1 MMDTLGS
8 WVSLNAG
15 LPPTASDLRD
25 GRRGILLVE
34 HCRDNVSP
42 ALVAALRQEIIHVA

>member
-15 LPPTASDLRD
+15 LPPTASDLGD

-34 HCRDNVSP
+34 HCRV
-42 ALVAALRQEIIHVA
+42 LETELAAMKAT